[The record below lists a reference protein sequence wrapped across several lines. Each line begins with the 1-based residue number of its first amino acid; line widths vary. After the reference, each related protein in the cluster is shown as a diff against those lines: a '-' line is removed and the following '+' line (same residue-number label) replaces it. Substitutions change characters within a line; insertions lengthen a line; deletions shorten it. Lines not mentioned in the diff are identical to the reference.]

1 MQFIYNKSQKLT
13 RKELNQQFLYATYGK
28 KKKLSKSETDHKNQ
42 RHGPKRQL
50 RRLLLSLLLF
60 LLLFMVPFKDQCSLA
75 PHQVWRKKRRRG
87 VKRGG
92 DRYAKILK
100 LDFAKLVR
108 VGNNNNNNFSS
119 CCRGRCCPA
128 PSTFFSMIAKK
139 KNNAP
144 NLVVPQRLCS

>member
-1 MQFIYNKSQKLT
+1 MPHM
-13 RKELNQQFLYATYGK
+13 AK
-28 KKKLSKSETDHKNQ
+28 KKNYQNQ
-42 RHGPKRQL
+42 RQTIKINDTTPNGNCGGC
-50 RRLLLSLLLF
+50 
-60 LLLFMVPFKDQCSLA
+60 CSRCCCFCCCLWF
-75 PHQVWRKKRRRG
+75 HSKISVCLHHIKCG
-87 VKRGG
+87 VKREEERGKAREGG

-119 CCRGRCCPA
+119 CCRCRCCPA

-144 NLVVPQRLCS
+144 NLVVPQRLCP